1 MALIPSLGVKHERLG
16 LKERRERERER
27 ERERNLGLNQL
38 VSQLSDMKKLQEY

>member
-16 LKERRERERER
+16 LKERER

>member
-16 LKERRERERER
+16 LKEREREREG
-27 ERERNLGLNQL
+27 ERNLGLNQL